1 VPNAI
6 GNHDLV
12 SQQHRPESDSSGSDS
27 VHDRLVAAFA
37 LTLAA
42 PLVLVDIGLR
52 GESGFDV
59 TQRLVENLP
68 HLHSRVALISTR
80 DPADYVD
87 LIAAT
92 PVAGFLPKNRLS
104 VQAIL
109 DLLG

>member
-1 VPNAI
+1 MPIKRARS
-6 GNHDLV
+6 GRAAAR
-12 SQQHRPESDSSGSDS
+12 QQPQSPRIWDDDEDEDSGQLAQARS
-27 VHDRLVAAFA
+27 V
-37 LTLAA
+37 
-42 PLVLVDIGLR
+42 VLVDIGLR

-59 TQRLVENLP
+59 TQPLVENLP

-92 PVAGFLPKNRLS
+92 PVAGSLPKNRLS
-104 VQAIL
+104 VQAIF